1 MTHKLIVIGSL
12 NMDLVVQLQRW
23 PEAGETVFGR
33 GYRTVPGGKGANQAV
48 AAARQGAGVR
58 MVGCVGQ
65 DEFGESLLESLGAAQ
80 VELSGVRRVASQTG
94 VAMVAVEAG
103 GENRIV
109 VISGANGAVA
119 VQHIE
124 QEREAIAAADWL
136 LLQLEIPLATN
147 IAAAQVAHEVGTRVL
162 LNPAPVPADGLPAE
176 LLAHVDLL
184 VPNEGEALRLTA
196 ASTAQEAAKMLCAGG
211 LETVIVTLGAEG
223 ALLADKDGHR
233 QIAAFK
239 VEPVDTTAAGDAFVG
254 ALAAALSFGK
264 TIEQAVTYAAAAG
277 ALAVTKLGAQPS
289 LPTLQAVAG
298 LIAIRDK
305 E

>member
-1 MTHKLIVIGSL
+1 
-12 NMDLVVQLQRW
+12 
-23 PEAGETVFGR
+23 
-33 GYRTVPGGKGANQAV
+33 
-48 AAARQGAGVR
+48 
-58 MVGCVGQ
+58 
-65 DEFGESLLESLGAAQ
+65 
-80 VELSGVRRVASQTG
+80 
-94 VAMVAVEAG
+94 MVAVEAG

-119 VQHIE
+119 EQHIE

-176 LLAHVDLL
+176 LLADVDLL

-196 ASTAQEAAKMLCAGG
+196 ASTPEEAAKMLCAGG
-211 LETVIVTLGAEG
+211 IETIIVTLGAEG
-223 ALLADKDGHR
+223 ELLADKDGLR
-233 QIAAFK
+233 QIAAFE
-239 VEPVDTTAAGDAFVG
+239 VDAVDTTAAGDAFVG

-264 TIEQAVTYAAAAG
+264 TIEQAVTYGAAAG

-289 LPTLQAVAG
+289 LPTLQAVEG
-298 LIAIRDK
+298 VIAMGK
-305 E
+305 